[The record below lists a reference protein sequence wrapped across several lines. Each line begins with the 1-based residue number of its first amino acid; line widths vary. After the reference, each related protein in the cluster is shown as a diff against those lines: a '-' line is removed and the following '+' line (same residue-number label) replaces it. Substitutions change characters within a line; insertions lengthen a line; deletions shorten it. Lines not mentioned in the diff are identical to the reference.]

1 MSNIFISPAFGIA
14 SKTWTTGLSNYVQ
27 SNCQVTLTDK
37 GLRIYRP
44 PNKTQSIDGNTMYG
58 GMKLINATTT
68 SLSHTY
74 DPAIDN
80 FFGLVQ
86 GHTYII
92 RFHVSGQSTNA
103 FATFDWTNQMGWDGG
118 GLKPTPSNIEKHGIP
133 ANFNGEE
140 ECFYKFTIND
150 TISKICTSTYSY
162 ATQGNTYLS
171 YTHFGVG
178 FAYTDTGAL
187 GTDIYISNLR
197 MYDITAGVSYSINK
211 QGQLLPEEIIE
222 QGNIASI
229 QKGGS
234 ILCDN
239 FYEY

>member
-1 MSNIFISPAFGIA
+1 MSNIFISPASGIA
-14 SKTWTTGLSNYVQ
+14 SKIWTTGLSNYTQ
-27 SNCQVTLTDK
+27 ANCQVTLTDK

-44 PNKTQSIDGNTMYG
+44 PNKTQSADGSTMWG
-58 GMKLINATTT
+58 GMRLVNATTT
-68 SLSHTY
+68 SISHTY
-74 DPAIDN
+74 NPAIDN
-80 FFGLVQ
+80 FFGLIQ

-92 RFHVSGQSTNA
+92 RFHVSGQSSNS
-103 FATFDWTNQMGWDGG
+103 FATFDWTNQMGWGGG
-118 GLKPTPSNIEKHGIP
+118 GLSPTPSNVERHGIP
-133 ANFNGEE
+133 GNFNGEE

-150 TISKICTSTYSY
+150 TISKTCTSTYSY
-162 ATQGNTYLS
+162 ATKGNTYLS

-178 FAYTDTGAL
+178 FAYTDTGTL

-197 MYDITAGVSYSINK
+197 MYDITTGTSYSINK
-211 QGQLLPEEIIE
+211 KGQLLPEEIIE